1 MKKCLFILLI
11 FFVKL
16 AQAQEPKGLSLEEAI
31 QIGLENNPIIHISE
45 MSVQYAEARAREAG
59 TTLLPSL
66 RVDGSYHRLSDVP
79 EFTLDVPFPD
89 MTADGIEI
97 FPNIVDHYTARISLQ
112 QPLFTGFRL
121 QGNRDALKYTA
132 KAERHS
138 HRADKNELEYA
149 IIKAYWNAYR
159 AREAKHVV
167 TASIEQLQEHLHNVE
182 NFYEE
187 GLVTRNEVL
196 KVRVQLSNMN
206 VRLIEAGNNVRV
218 ATVRLNNLIGLPL
231 HSDIELTSEPQYDL
245 TNSQD
250 IDDYITTAVGDNPEI
265 LELESRKQA
274 GASALRVARSG
285 WYPQIY
291 LSGGYYYQRPHQR
304 YLPLRDEFNDSWDIG
319 ITLSLD
325 VWNWGATSHRTSQA
339 RAQLRQT
346 EYALEKRRDDIS
358 VAVMQEYLNVESA
371 REQVEAAKI
380 AMEQAKENYRVTSD
394 LFKEDMVVNADV
406 LNADVALLQAHIN
419 YIEALVKYE
428 IAQAGLRKSIGNY
441 ECNHSKKFNQK
452 VR

>member
-1 MKKCLFILLI
+1 MKKCLFILLV

-31 QIGLENNPIIHISE
+31 QTGLENSPIIHISE

-59 TTLLPSL
+59 TALLPSL
-66 RVDGSYHRLSDVP
+66 RVYGSYQRLSDVP
-79 EFTLDVPFPD
+79 EFTLDVPFSD
-89 MTADGIEI
+89 MPADGIEI

-132 KAERHS
+132 RAERHS

-149 IIKAYWNAYR
+149 IIKAYWSAYR
-159 AREAKHVV
+159 AREAKRVV
-167 TASIEQLQEHLHNVE
+167 SASIEQLQEHLHNVE

-196 KVRVQLSNMN
+196 KVQVQLSNTN
-206 VRLIEAGNNVRV
+206 VRIIEAGNNVRV
-218 ATVRLNNLIGLPL
+218 AMVRLNNLIGLPL
-231 HSDIELTSEPQYDL
+231 HTDIELTSEPQYEL

-285 WYPQIY
+285 RYPQIY
-291 LSGGYYYQRPHQR
+291 LNGGYYYQRPHQR
-304 YLPLRDEFNDSWDIG
+304 YLPLRDEFNDSWNIG
-319 ITLSLD
+319 ITLSFD
-325 VWNWGATSHRTSQA
+325 IWNWRATSHRTSQA

-346 EYALEKRRDDIS
+346 EYALEKRRDDIT
-358 VAVMQEYLNVESA
+358 VEVMQEYLNVESA
-371 REQVEAAKI
+371 RKQVEAAKI
-380 AMEQAKENYRVTSD
+380 AVEQAKENYRVTSD

-406 LNADVALLQAHIN
+406 LDADVALLQTHIN
-419 YIEALVKYE
+419 YIDALVKYE